1 MLVSSDVL
9 EDLYNSAGL
18 ERKQKALD
26 YKLKRKVHITK
37 VTYENFEN
45 LEIHSVVRGKNG
57 NYHVYIRIANNELD
71 NLTCE
76 CQDYRNH
83 YGACKHIVA
92 TMMEFTSNQE
102 YIRLFSEQGTL
113 NMKNNPMTKQ
123 QNQEQEQY
131 RVFKQMLNA
140 FYHQKT
146 ENAEN
151 EQSNPILP
159 HSIRIEPKI
168 IYHSFSKSLKIE
180 FRIGDKQLYKLKDLP
195 CFYERMLRKEHF
207 RYGTKLEFTHTE
219 EAFEEE
225 SIPLLRYILKYAEII
240 KYTNEAMSNYG
251 HYGKTMGNDY
261 ITISNSGM
269 DELFEILKGKH
280 VIFQKE
286 TMGKEVYFEEL
297 EPNIQFDIQKLE
309 KETYGIKP
317 HEIDVYEY
325 ELIEGK
331 EYLYFL
337 YKNTLYRCD
346 ENFEDT
352 TLKLLEIFRNNYT
365 SQIKFHQKDLANL
378 FSVVYPKVKKNIRL
392 EQLEESEVNQYVPKE
407 LFVKIF
413 LDVTEENY
421 ITAEVKFIYGETEF
435 NPFSKEEITIPRDIL
450 KENEV
455 LETFLKTGFMLDTEN
470 ARLILVKE
478 EQIYSFL
485 FSEIENYM
493 QKFEVL
499 ATDSFKKKEIR
510 EPKIENLG
518 VRIENNLLNIDFSQM
533 DFDLSEL
540 KEIMQKYRLKKK
552 YHRLKDGSFLK
563 LEENDT
569 MNFMESITDAI
580 DVDYNQI
587 QKGELHLPLYR
598 SMYLER
604 LLQNMNSSRV
614 TKSTEYKNFIKNI
627 DKKDID
633 EEIPIPRGLCADLR
647 SYQKTGFQWLA
658 LLDKY
663 RLGGILADDMGLGK
677 TVQMLAVI
685 LSYVEKTKQP
695 KPSMVVCPSSL
706 TLNWYNEIQKF
717 VPSLKAIV
725 IHGGVE
731 DRESQIKRINQYHV
745 VVTSYDLL
753 KRDIDV
759 YREMNYDFQ
768 YVIADEA
775 QYIKNNNT
783 QNAKA
788 IKEIHSATRYVL
800 TGTPI
805 ENSLSELWS
814 IFDFIMPGYLFR
826 YKKFKELYEIPIAKD
841 NDENCMSK
849 LKMLIEPF
857 VLRRVKKEVLTEL
870 PDKTITV
877 LHNEMQ
883 GDQLK
888 LYASYIA
895 AAKKEAVREI
905 NENGFEKSQIK
916 ILALLMRLRQICC
929 HPSLF
934 LQNYHGE
941 SSKLNQCIE
950 VVKDAVQAGHK
961 ILLFSGYTSMFEILE
976 KELKKENISYFKLT
990 GQTKVGDRIRLVDEF
1005 NENDDIKVFLI
1016 SLKAGGTGL
1025 NLIGADM
1032 VIHYDP
1038 WWNLSA
1044 ENQATDRTYRIG
1056 QKRNVQVYKLIT
1068 KNSIEEKIY
1077 ELQQKK
1083 AKLAD
1088 TMLST
1093 ETTFISKLSREDI
1106 MALFE

>member
-1 MLVSSDVL
+1 MLVNNEVL
-9 EDLYNSAGL
+9 KDLYNSAGL
-18 ERKQKALD
+18 ARRQKALD

-37 VTYENFEN
+37 VTYENSEN
-45 LEIHSVVRGKNG
+45 LEIHSVVKGKNG

-71 NLTCE
+71 NVTCE
-76 CQDYRNH
+76 CQDYQNH

-113 NMKNNPMTKQ
+113 NMKNNPKIKQ
-123 QNQEQEQY
+123 SQEQEQY

-140 FYHQKT
+140 FYHQRK
-146 ENAEN
+146 ENIGN
-151 EQSNPILP
+151 EQSNPILL

-168 IYHSFSKSLKIE
+168 IYHPFSKSLKVE
-180 FRIGDKQLYKLKDLP
+180 FRIGNKQLYKLKDLP
-195 CFYERMLRKEHF
+195 SFYERMLRKEHF
-207 RYGTKLEFTHTE
+207 RYGAKLEFTHTE
-219 EAFEEE
+219 EAFEED

-240 KYTNEAMSNYG
+240 KYTNEAMSNYS
-251 HYGKTMGNDY
+251 HYGKTMGDDY

-269 DELFEILKGKH
+269 DELFEVLKGQH
-280 VIFQKE
+280 VAFQKE
-286 TMGKEVYFEEL
+286 TIGEDVYFEEL
-297 EPNIQFDIQKLE
+297 EPNIQFDIEKLDE
-309 KETYGIKP
+309 EIYAIKP
-317 HEIDVYEY
+317 HEFDVYEY

-337 YKNTLYRCD
+337 YKNTLYRC
-346 ENFEDT
+346 NKKFEDT
-352 TLKLLEIFRNNYT
+352 TLRLLEVFRNNYT

-378 FSVVYPKVKKNIRL
+378 FSVVYPKVKNNICL
-392 EQLEESEVNQYVPKE
+392 DQLEENEMNRYVPKE

-421 ITAEVKFIYGETEF
+421 IISEVKFIYGETEF
-435 NPFSKEEITIPRDIL
+435 NPFSKEEITIPRDIV

-470 ARLILVKE
+470 ERLILVKE

-485 FSEIENYM
+485 STEIENYM
-493 QKFEVL
+493 QQFEVL
-499 ATDSFKKKEIR
+499 ATDNFKKKEIR

-580 DVDYNQI
+580 DVDYNKI

-614 TKSTEYKNFIKNI
+614 TKSAEYKNFIKNI

-633 EEIPIPRGLCADLR
+633 EEIVIPKGLCADLR

-677 TVQMLAVI
+677 TIQMLAVI

-717 VPSLKAIV
+717 APSLKAIV

-731 DRESQIKRINQYHV
+731 DREAQIKKINQYHV
-745 VVTSYDLL
+745 IVTSYDLL

-759 YREMNYDFQ
+759 YREMNYEFQ

-788 IKEIHSATRYVL
+788 IKEIHSATRYAL

-826 YKKFKELYEIPIAKD
+826 YKKFKELYEVPIAKD
-841 NDENCMSK
+841 NDEKCMEK

-857 VLRRVKKEVLTEL
+857 VLRRIKKEVLTEL

-883 GDQLK
+883 GDQMK

-895 AAKKEAVREI
+895 AAKQEAVREI
-905 NENGFEKSQIK
+905 NENGFERSQIK

-976 KELKKENISYFKLT
+976 KELKRENISYFKLT
-990 GQTKVGDRIRLVDEF
+990 GQTKVGDRIHLVDEF

-1083 AKLAD
+1083 ARLAD

-1093 ETTFISKLSREDI
+1093 EQTFINQLSKEDI

>member
-1 MLVSSDVL
+1 
-9 EDLYNSAGL
+9 
-18 ERKQKALD
+18 
-26 YKLKRKVHITK
+26 
-37 VTYENFEN
+37 
-45 LEIHSVVRGKNG
+45 
-57 NYHVYIRIANNELD
+57 
-71 NLTCE
+71 
-76 CQDYRNH
+76 
-83 YGACKHIVA
+83 
-92 TMMEFTSNQE
+92 
-102 YIRLFSEQGTL
+102 
-113 NMKNNPMTKQ
+113 
-123 QNQEQEQY
+123 
-131 RVFKQMLNA
+131 
-140 FYHQKT
+140 
-146 ENAEN
+146 
-151 EQSNPILP
+151 
-159 HSIRIEPKI
+159 
-168 IYHSFSKSLKIE
+168 
-180 FRIGDKQLYKLKDLP
+180 
-195 CFYERMLRKEHF
+195 
-207 RYGTKLEFTHTE
+207 
-219 EAFEEE
+219 
-225 SIPLLRYILKYAEII
+225 
-240 KYTNEAMSNYG
+240 
-251 HYGKTMGNDY
+251 
-261 ITISNSGM
+261 M
-269 DELFEILKGKH
+269 DELFEVLKGKT
-280 VIFQKE
+280 IEFQKE
-286 TMGKEVYFEEL
+286 VSSQNIYFNEV
-297 EPNIQFDIQKLE
+297 EPVIQFDIKKIGE
-309 KETYGIKP
+309 DNYSIIP
-317 HEIDVYEY
+317 HQFDVYEY

-331 EYLYFL
+331 DYLYFL
-337 YKNTLYRCD
+337 YKNVLYRCNS
-346 ENFEDT
+346 NFADT
-352 TLKLLEIFRNNYT
+352 ILKLLEVFRNNYT
-365 SQIKFHQKDLANL
+365 SQINFHQKDLKAL
-378 FSVVYPKVKKNIRL
+378 FSVVYPKIKKNIGL
-392 EQLEESEVNQYVPKE
+392 DQLDENEVSRYVPKE

-421 ITAEVKFIYGETEF
+421 ITAEIKFVYGDTEF
-435 NPFSKEEITIPRDIL
+435 NPFLQQEISIPRDIVR
-450 KENEV
+450 ENEV
-455 LETFLKTGFMLDTEN
+455 LEVFLKTGFMLDRTN

-485 FSEIENYM
+485 SDEIEMYM
-493 QKFEVL
+493 QQFEVL
-499 ATDSFKKKEIR
+499 ATDTFKKREIR
-510 EPKIENLG
+510 EPKIGNLG
-518 VRIENNLLNIDFSQM
+518 IHIENNLLNIDFSGM

-540 KEIMQKYRLKKK
+540 TEIMKKYRLKKK

-569 MNFMESITDAI
+569 MNFIESITDAI
-580 DVDYNQI
+580 DIDYEQI

-598 SMYLER
+598 SMYLDR
-604 LLQNMNSSRV
+604 LLQNMTPSVISKNG
-614 TKSTEYKNFIKNI
+614 EYKQFIKKI
-627 DKKDID
+627 DKKEIE
-633 EEIPIPRGLCADLR
+633 EEIPIPKGLNVNLR
-647 SYQKTGFQWLA
+647 SYQRVGFQWLA

-663 RLGGILADDMGLGK
+663 KLGGILADDMGLGK

-685 LSYVEKTKQP
+685 LSYIENTVEP

-706 TLNWYNEIQKF
+706 ALNWYNEIQKF
-717 VPSLKAIV
+717 APSLRAIV
-725 IHGGVE
+725 IHGSVE
-731 DRESQIKRINQYHV
+731 ERESQIKDINQYDIV
-745 VVTSYDLL
+745 ITSYDLL

-759 YREMNYDFQ
+759 YRDINYQFQ

-783 QNAKA
+783 QNARAIKA
-788 IKEIHSATRYVL
+788 IHSETRYAL

-826 YKKFKELYEIPIAKD
+826 YKKFKELYEVPITKE
-841 NDENCMSK
+841 NDENCMEK

-857 VLRRVKKEVLTEL
+857 VLRRIKKEVLTEL

-883 GDQLK
+883 EEQLK

-895 AAKKEAVREI
+895 RAKKEAVREI
-905 NENGFEKSQIK
+905 SENGFEKSQIK

-934 LQNYHGE
+934 LQDYHGE
-941 SSKLNQCIE
+941 SSKLIQCIE

-961 ILLFSGYTSMFEILE
+961 ILLFSGYTSMFEIIE
-976 KELKKENISYFKLT
+976 KELKKEGISYFKLT

-1005 NENDDIKVFLI
+1005 NENNDIKVFLI

-1038 WWNLSA
+1038 WWNISS

-1093 ETTFISKLSREDI
+1093 DTTFISRLSKDDI